1 MTLIACSWPHS
12 QVPNPLAFP
21 GPPSD
26 PDSLEGARSLAQ
38 HGQHFEQ
45 CEPGNRIG
53 VCLIVTTAVPQVWQ
67 SAGAWRVLKQ
77 SAGPGERASKCGRES
92 RAFVIYDALR
102 GNVSAVHGAGLRHF
116 PPYKGGKSGTPTA
129 CRLRQS
135 APANRHTQQNEAFA
149 VHRKNQPAGRATVGF
164 SGLYFGKPARPIESA
179 TYWVL
184 RA

>member
-116 PPYKGGKSGTPTA
+116 PLIRGGRVAHRQLAGCARVPRQTGTPNRMK
-129 CRLRQS
+129 RLRFIGKISLPVVPQWAFRAYTS
-135 APANRHTQQNEAFA
+135 ANRHAQ
-149 VHRKNQPAGRATVGF
+149 
-164 SGLYFGKPARPIESA
+164 
-179 TYWVL
+179 
-184 RA
+184 